1 MESLLELVDYWGSR
15 ISFFL
20 RDANP
25 AVRGNA
31 ITALKSLLGE
41 DEAVSRLLPLLR
53 AGSFSVQREA
63 VLALWAMGWRPGLP
77 EEYATVLI
85 AGRRWD
91 EVVALGKRAE
101 STLID
106 ALFDTDRE
114 IQDGAVAALERL
126 GDAGTVRSIR
136 AAMRKGGDLQVKGVY
151 AAMKAASL
159 TEEKIL
165 RRDGEGPVPP
175 SPDR

>member
-1 MESLLELVDYWGSR
+1 
-15 ISFFL
+15 
-20 RDANP
+20 
-25 AVRGNA
+25 
-31 ITALKSLLGE
+31 
-41 DEAVSRLLPLLR
+41 
-53 AGSFSVQREA
+53 
-63 VLALWAMGWRPGLP
+63 
-77 EEYATVLI
+77 
-85 AGRRWD
+85 
-91 EVVALGKRAE
+91 
-101 STLID
+101 LID

-159 TEEKIL
+159 IEEKIL